1 MKTPKTTP
9 EPAEVLYFDESGAN
23 TAFRDAANVCQRFNE
38 LISLYN
44 SLGLTKIVPAD
55 LGLLKSIHFGGGA
68 KPLKEKL
75 HSELVFTLTDQHQLI
90 RENTIQ
96 QFFTRP
102 EVITV
107 LQMADSLKRGFFNH
121 TSLDWQYFSLEKG
134 LLTVTDAN
142 RKTAEAVQFTS
153 YVDSEGKREYLKQAQ
168 QVCDSLQAMQAL
180 EANLP
185 GAWNLA
191 ELFGNF
197 YHLFMCDGN
206 EISFDREHLHSV
218 NL

>member
-23 TAFRDAANVCQRFNE
+23 TAFREAAKVCQRFNE

-55 LGLLKSIHFGGGA
+55 MDLLKSIHFGGGA
-68 KPLKEKL
+68 KPLREKL
-75 HSELVFTLTDQHQLI
+75 NADLVLTLTDQHQLI

-96 QFFTRP
+96 QFFIKT
-102 EVITV
+102 EVVTV
-107 LQMADSLKRGFFNH
+107 LQMADSLKRGFFVH
-121 TSLDWQYFSLEKG
+121 TSLDWQYFSLENG
-134 LLTVTDAN
+134 FLTVTDAN
-142 RKTAEAVQFTS
+142 RKTAEAEQFTS

-191 ELFGNF
+191 EFYGNF
-197 YHLFMCDGN
+197 FHLFYCDGN